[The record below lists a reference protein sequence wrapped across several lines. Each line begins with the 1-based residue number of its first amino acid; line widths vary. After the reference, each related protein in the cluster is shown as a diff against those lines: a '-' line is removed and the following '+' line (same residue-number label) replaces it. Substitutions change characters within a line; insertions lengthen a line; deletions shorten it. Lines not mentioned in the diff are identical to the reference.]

1 LPQTKKHRASV
12 VRKNRRFLTNTRR
25 KVIARRS
32 KRERKEKYVP
42 HRKAEVRPA
51 ITEKRGIARGRDVM
65 AASYHQERLSHKF
78 FSCTISTQQ
87 THR

>member
-1 LPQTKKHRASV
+1 
-12 VRKNRRFLTNTRR
+12 LTNTRR

-32 KRERKEKYVP
+32 KREIREKHVP

-65 AASYHQERLSHKF
+65 AASYHQERINTKI
-78 FSCTISTQQ
+78 FSCNLTLPTD
-87 THR
+87 